1 MARYGWRPRDFL
13 VTPGAFGRFE
23 EVQWRPL
30 SGNPRLNEALPTE
43 REEREAVLAARREVD
58 RQRAARWQ
66 HSVAFQV
73 RSGAPYRGLTL
84 EDIAVDSRIGLDSL
98 RPPPPGRRPHG
109 GRGLR
114 HHAAPPGSSPVRG
127 ALRRATARWDRDRT
141 GVAGLT
147 HSARRLSSCASMIT
161 ASPASPAL
169 RRSAFGECLTLW
181 AKAEVFL
188 TSPRNSSW
196 ACPGSRSSM

>member
-98 RPPPPGRRPHG
+98 RRLLRGDGPMEVEDFATMQRLLGVRPF
-109 GRGLR
+109 
-114 HHAAPPGSSPVRG
+114 
-127 ALRRATARWDRDRT
+127 
-141 GVAGLT
+141 GVPSDVPRLAGT
-147 HSARRLSSCASMIT
+147 ET
-161 ASPASPAL
+161 EP
-169 RRSAFGECLTLW
+169 E
-181 AKAEVFL
+181 
-188 TSPRNSSW
+188 
-196 ACPGSRSSM
+196 